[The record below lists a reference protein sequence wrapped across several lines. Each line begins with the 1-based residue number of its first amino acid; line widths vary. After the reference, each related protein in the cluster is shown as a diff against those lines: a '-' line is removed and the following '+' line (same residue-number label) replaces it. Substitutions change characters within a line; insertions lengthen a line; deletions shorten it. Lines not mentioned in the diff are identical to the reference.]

1 MSSENKSPLKTAS
14 PVPSSSPKTNKRNRQ
29 DELLSPSNPK
39 FDVSTGEFLSKAALF
54 EVQKLFV
61 LGGSRR
67 VRRKVKDIK
76 AEIVTK
82 ERDPK
87 GPTFTDE
94 LEATVENVE
103 RALKGTGSD

>member
-1 MSSENKSPLKTAS
+1 MR
-14 PVPSSSPKTNKRNRQ
+14 VPEQRC
-29 DELLSPSNPK
+29 
-39 FDVSTGEFLSKAALF
+39 FVF

-67 VRRKVKDIK
+67 VRRKKEIK

-87 GPTFTDE
+87 GPTFTITEE
-94 LEATVENVE
+94 LEATVENME
-103 RALKGTGSD
+103 RALKGAGRE